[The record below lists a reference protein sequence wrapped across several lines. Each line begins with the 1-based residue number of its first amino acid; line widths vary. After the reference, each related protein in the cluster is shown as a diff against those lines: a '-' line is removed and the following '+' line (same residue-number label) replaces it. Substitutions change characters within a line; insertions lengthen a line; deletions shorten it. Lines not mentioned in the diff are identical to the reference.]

1 MLLPIFVMLS
11 DEVLLWMVTNSLI
24 VLSSPIETLLN
35 VEGSNDKSCGSA
47 PMIDPRPIVFPF
59 PIVTLLQICEWG

>member
-1 MLLPIFVMLS
+1 
-11 DEVLLWMVTNSLI
+11 MVTNSLI

-59 PIVTLLQICEWG
+59 PIVTLLQICE